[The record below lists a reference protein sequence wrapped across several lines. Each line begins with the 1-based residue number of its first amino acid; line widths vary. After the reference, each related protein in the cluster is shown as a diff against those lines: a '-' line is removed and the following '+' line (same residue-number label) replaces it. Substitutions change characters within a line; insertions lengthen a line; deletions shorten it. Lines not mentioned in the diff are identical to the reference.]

1 MLLLDK
7 VRSDVMKGAD
17 GMMVTS
23 FLGGLPVEVR
33 YRKFWQNALKLSN
46 NKTRY

>member
-1 MLLLDK
+1 
-7 VRSDVMKGAD
+7 MKGAD

-33 YRKFWQNALKLSN
+33 YSNFWKNALKLLT
-46 NKTRY
+46 KKARY